1 MKNNFFKGAA
11 VLVGIMII
19 DMIINII
26 CNINGIELN
35 SMANTFVTV
44 FCAVT
49 IYDRWTR
56 NEKNEE

>member
-26 CNINGIELN
+26 CNMNGIELN
-35 SMANTFVTV
+35 SMANTFVSV
-44 FCAVT
+44 MFAMLL
-49 IYDRWTR
+49 YNAWTKD
-56 NEKNEE
+56 KNE